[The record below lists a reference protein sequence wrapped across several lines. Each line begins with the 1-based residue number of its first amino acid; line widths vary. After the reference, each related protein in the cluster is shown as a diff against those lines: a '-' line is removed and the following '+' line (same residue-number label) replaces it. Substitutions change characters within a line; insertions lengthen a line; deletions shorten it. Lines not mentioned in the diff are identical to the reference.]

1 MKYRYTGVTRQ
12 RERVAGVIESVDE
25 AEARLRLRSMQ
36 IRAETIT
43 AAPENGGASFD
54 LAATLKKLGQL
65 GGGRVK
71 LKQLILFTKQF
82 SSLIDSGVPVVQ
94 CLDILYLQEKR
105 GVLKETLATMKSD
118 IEAGNGLATALS
130 KHPKI
135 FSEFFI
141 RIVEAGELSGTLDKA
156 IKQVG
161 LQLEKLDR
169 LKAKV
174 IKALSYPA
182 ITLVVAFGVLVFLL
196 VKVVPE
202 IAKLYSE
209 GKAELPELTVF
220 VLALSK
226 WVQTN
231 FLVVT
236 AVVAAVV
243 ATSSVLY
250 KMPKFRAVF
259 DPFLLRVPLIGS
271 LILRSAVAQLTRTL
285 GTLVSSGVP
294 LINAF
299 EICAKLMTNLAIRDA
314 IKITMQF
321 VQEGRTI
328 AAGLQAKNIFP
339 PMVIHMVNIGEMT
352 GRLDELLSKVA
363 SIYDDEVDDAISGIT
378 GMLQPA
384 IIVFVGIIIA
394 FLLIAM
400 YLPVFQ
406 LADKVSG
413 N

>member
-12 RERVAGVIESVDE
+12 RERVTGMIESADE

-43 AAPENGGASFD
+43 AAGEKGGGSFD
-54 LAATLKKLGQL
+54 LSALMKGLGNV
-65 GGGRVK
+65 GGGRIK

-94 CLDILYLQEKR
+94 CLDILYLQERK
-105 GVLKETLATMKSD
+105 GVLKNTLAIMKSD

-182 ITLVVAFGVLVFLL
+182 ITLVVAFGVLIFLL
-196 VKVVPE
+196 IKVVPE

-209 GKAELPELTVF
+209 GNAQLPELTVF
-220 VLALSK
+220 VMSMSK
-226 WVQTN
+226 WVQAN
-231 FLVVT
+231 FLFVFAAIVVGAVGGT
-236 AVVAAVV
+236 A
-243 ATSSVLY
+243 LY
-250 KMPKFRAVF
+250 RMPQFREKF
-259 DPFLLRVPLIGS
+259 DPLVLKVPLIGS
-271 LILRSAVAQLTRTL
+271 LVLRSAVAQLTRTL

-314 IKITMQF
+314 IKLTMQY

-352 GRLDELLSKVA
+352 GRLDELLNKVA

-378 GMLQPA
+378 GLLQPA